1 MAMLAAITLLSLLVR
16 GGVEQ
21 NPGPDFE
28 QALDNLYSRT
38 HLRLSQTERQFTL
51 LTVEVRDLNVR
62 FGSIERRV
70 DFIAEPRCV
79 TADVRETVL
88 TKLEYRIE
96 HCEIYSR
103 REF

>member
-51 LTVEVRDLNVR
+51 LTMEVKDLNVR
-62 FGSIERRV
+62 FGGIERRV
-70 DFIAEPRCV
+70 DFIEQRYV
-79 TADVRETVL
+79 TTDMMETVL
-88 TKLEYRIE
+88 TKLEDRIE
-96 HCEIYSR
+96 HFEV
-103 REF
+103 